1 MAVRY
6 LHRRTAI
13 KSGTAEGEKME
24 KEKNVNEAS
33 SRALPVVLF
42 KGEQYFADL
51 RLNEFRPV
59 RGFESIPFDSEEG
72 VIMSRDTGVVTC
84 KSCGMSTI
92 IPKAFEE
99 QQLRCMQC
107 FSRELVPLYEEHKN
121 DD

>member
-6 LHRRTAI
+6 PHRRTVI
-13 KSGTAEGEKME
+13 KSDSAEGEKMV
-24 KEKNVNEAS
+24 KEKNTNKTS
-33 SRALPVVLF
+33 PQALPVVLF

-59 RGFESIPFDSEEG
+59 RGFESIPFDCEEG

-92 IPKAFEE
+92 ISKAYEAKG
-99 QQLRCMQC
+99 LRCMQC
-107 FSRELVPLYEEHKN
+107 FSCELVPL
-121 DD
+121 